1 VRIRSL
7 QDFLAGL
14 IFLAFGIVG
23 LWIGR
28 GYQMGSAS
36 HMGPGYF
43 PVLLSGGLLL
53 LGAAVA
59 ARSFVVEGQPIEAI
73 GWRPVLCIAGA
84 VFAFGATIER
94 FGLVV
99 AVCAVTLLMAVATE
113 ERRWPEVIAS
123 AVVMSLFCIGIF
135 VFGLGEPLKIWVF

>member
-1 VRIRSL
+1 
-7 QDFLAGL
+7 
-14 IFLAFGIVG
+14 
-23 LWIGR
+23 
-28 GYQMGSAS
+28 M
-36 HMGPGYF
+36 
-43 PVLLSGGLLL
+43 
-53 LGAAVA
+53 
-59 ARSFVVEGQPIEAI
+59 
-73 GWRPVLCIAGA
+73 
-84 VFAFGATIER
+84 FAFGATIER